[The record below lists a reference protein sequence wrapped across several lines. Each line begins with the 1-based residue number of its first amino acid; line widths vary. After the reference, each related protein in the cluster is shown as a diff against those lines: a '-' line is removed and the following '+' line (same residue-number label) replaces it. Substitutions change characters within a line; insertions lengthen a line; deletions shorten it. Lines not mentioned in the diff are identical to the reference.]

1 MLLTGYPDSLHQQQI
16 IKSKMNPRKVALR
29 IIPSDFF
36 DKFEAMDVRP
46 RDFFWADVITS
57 PWREVTFG
65 ILFKRNSAE
74 QRSDD
79 LIFMFHRIYTSDID

>member
-1 MLLTGYPDSLHQQQI
+1 M
-16 IKSKMNPRKVALR
+16 ALG
-29 IIPSDFF
+29 IIPSDFS

-65 ILFKRNSAE
+65 IPLKETGAE

-79 LIFMFHRIYTSDID
+79 LIFMFHQIYTSDID